1 MSTAPLIGVSACA
14 RQGERHMFHSVAEK
28 YIDAVVAGV
37 GGVPLIIPA
46 LGVQSDIA
54 ALLGALDGLMLT
66 GSPSNVEPRQY
77 GGAPSRDGTL
87 HDAARDATTL
97 PLIRAAL
104 DAGVP
109 LLAICRGQQEL
120 NVALGGTLHQ
130 NVHELDGKRDHRGR
144 KVPSNEERY
153 GMAHTVE
160 LEPGGLLARLAGG
173 ACRATVN
180 SLHAQAI
187 DRVAPTLAVEA
198 VSTEDGI
205 VEAVRVTGAASFA
218 LGVQWHPEWHIATDA
233 LSRAIFASFGD
244 AARARAARRSAAGGV
259 TAA

>member
-1 MSTAPLIGVSACA
+1 MSGAPLIGVSACA
-14 RQGERHMFHSVAEK
+14 RQGERHVFHSVAEK
-28 YIDAVVAGV
+28 YIEAVVSGA

-46 LGVQSDIA
+46 IGAQSDIA
-54 ALLGALDGLMLT
+54 TLLGTLDGLMLT
-66 GSPSNVEPRQY
+66 GSPSNVEPHQY
-77 GGAPSRDGTL
+77 GGPASREGTL

-104 DAGVP
+104 DGGVP
-109 LLAICRGQQEL
+109 LLAICRGHQEL

-130 NVHELDGKRDHRGR
+130 HVHELDGKRDHRGR

-160 LEPGGLLARLAGG
+160 LEPGSLLARLAG
-173 ACRATVN
+173 ARRATVN

-187 DRVAPTLAVEA
+187 DRVAPGLAVEA
-198 VSTEDGI
+198 ISTEDGVI
-205 VEAVRVTGAASFA
+205 EAVRVSGAASFA

-233 LSRAIFASFGD
+233 LSRAIFAAFGD
-244 AARARAARRSAAGGV
+244 AARARAARRSAAGDAV